1 MPTDSQILCRTT
13 EEYLH
18 SQIPITRTMG
28 VGIESYEPTTG
39 RLVLSA
45 PLQVNHNH
53 LGTAFGGSLSALCTL
68 AGYAL
73 LWLELARRGGDE
85 SAKSPATQAHVVVK
99 ESSISYRRPVKDA
112 MIRVV
117 CERPDT
123 DVMSTFHHQFA
134 QKGKARIG
142 LSCTVVEDGQICV
155 EFTGTYVAIG

>member
-1 MPTDSQILCRTT
+1 MSTDPQHLCRST

-18 SQIPITRTMG
+18 AQIPITRAMG

-39 RLVLSA
+39 HLVLTA

-73 LWLELARRGGDE
+73 LWLELARQSNDDIDG
-85 SAKSPATQAHVVVK
+85 SPATQAHVVVK
-99 ESSISYRRPVKDA
+99 ESTISYRRPVKDSL
-112 MIRVV
+112 IRVV

-123 DVMSTFHHQFA
+123 DVMSTFHHQFS
-134 QKGKARIG
+134 QKGKARVV
-142 LSCTVVEDGQICV
+142 LSCSVIESGQISV
-155 EFTGTYVAIG
+155 VFTGTYVAIR